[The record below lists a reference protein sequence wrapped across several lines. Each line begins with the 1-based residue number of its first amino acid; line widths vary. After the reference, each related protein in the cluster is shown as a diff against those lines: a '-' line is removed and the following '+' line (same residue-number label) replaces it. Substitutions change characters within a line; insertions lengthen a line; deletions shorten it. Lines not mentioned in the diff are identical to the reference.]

1 MEVGIYKQKA
11 ADIMSPHVD
20 SIHSGETVRDALILM
35 AKNRLAVLPVVDSHD
50 HCVGILSQTDL
61 IAFTQDADEEDEF
74 QRLQRPD
81 QLGLPIDQVTGT
93 RIEDTMTDEVVTARV
108 DQEVVSIADLML
120 ENRIHHVPVVD
131 EEGVLKGIVSTLDI
145 LAGLRKGS

>member
-1 MEVGIYKQKA
+1 MGVGIYKQKA

-61 IAFTQDADEEDEF
+61 IAFAQDADEEDEF
-74 QRLQRPD
+74 ERLQRPD
-81 QLGLPIDQVTGT
+81 HLGLPIDQVTGT
-93 RIEDTMTDEVVTARV
+93 RIEDTMTDDVITARV
-108 DQEVVSIADLML
+108 DQEVVNIADLML
-120 ENRIHHVPVVD
+120 EHGIHHVPVVD
-131 EEGVLKGIVSTLDI
+131 EEGVLKGIVYTPDI
-145 LAGLRKGS
+145 LPGLRKSS